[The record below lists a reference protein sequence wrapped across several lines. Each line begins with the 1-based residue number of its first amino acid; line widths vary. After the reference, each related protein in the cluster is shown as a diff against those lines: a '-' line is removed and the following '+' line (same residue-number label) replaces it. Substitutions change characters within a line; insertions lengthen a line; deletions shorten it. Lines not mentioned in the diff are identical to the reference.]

1 MPWLLAALGAASL
14 CLALGWDWNGWQG
27 AGLEGAATGQGAAV
41 FALLA
46 LQGFS
51 SLVALIMALY
61 LGYRSGKGLLV
72 GPASVTL
79 DVVVRFIGF
88 VALQG
93 LAISL
98 LLRLV
103 PGG

>member
-1 MPWLLAALGAASL
+1 
-14 CLALGWDWNGWQG
+14 
-27 AGLEGAATGQGAAV
+27 
-41 FALLA
+41 
-46 LQGFS
+46 
-51 SLVALIMALY
+51 MALY
-61 LGYRSGKGLLV
+61 LGYRSGKGLLT
-72 GPASVTL
+72 GSANVTL

-98 LLRLV
+98 LVRLV

>member
-1 MPWLLAALGAASL
+1 MLGAALL
-14 CLALGWDWNGWQG
+14 CAALGWDWRGWR
-27 AGLEGAATGQGAAV
+27 AVGLDGAASGQGAIV

-51 SLVALIMALY
+51 SAVASVMALY
-61 LGYRSGKGLLV
+61 LGYRSGKGLLT
-72 GPASVTL
+72 GSANVTL

-98 LLRLV
+98 LVRLV
-103 PGG
+103 PGS